1 MEETMPPTS
10 NKPKGKRTAVL
21 PDQVWCDLEKIAA
34 HYGESQS
41 EALRRVVSAGLE
53 IEMPKV
59 QAKED
64 AEQLRRQRDLELEN
78 KELINARLR
87 AKEAGAL
94 EVLNDW
100 ESGQFEG
107 DKEARA
113 AAIEM
118 IREWLSRG

>member
-1 MEETMPPTS
+1 MDETMPPTS
-10 NKPKGKRTAVL
+10 HNPKGKKTATL
-21 PDQVWCDLEKIAA
+21 PDQVWDDLDRTAA
-34 HYGESQS
+34 HYGETRS
-41 EALRRVVSAGLE
+41 EALRRVVNAGLE
-53 IEMPKV
+53 VELPKI

-64 AEQLRRQRDLELEN
+64 AEQLRRQRALELEN

-118 IREWLSRG
+118 IREWLSKG